1 MANEKLLLL
10 DVDCGLDDAMA
21 VMMALAAPNV
31 QVLGITCCHGNTS
44 IDNVCRNVFRVLK
57 ACKRTDI
64 PVFRGAS
71 SSLLGQSFDSSEYHG
86 KDGLGDVPD
95 PNAPGL
101 ELLQSEHAVT
111 AMVRIVTEHAGQIS
125 LVALAPLTNVAL
137 ASKMD
142 PAFST
147 KLKDLYI
154 MGGNMEATGNA
165 TVCGEFNFATDPEA
179 AFIVLN
185 QFVCPTYVTTW
196 EFTLR
201 HTLSREFFD
210 EWVSQDTVKACFM
223 RTITRYS
230 GKDKAVEQKDAESH
244 VDPDF
249 NPCDSYAVAAAI
261 DEGVVTE
268 YIQCGVTV
276 ELQGSLTRGMMVL
289 DTQNHLQKQN
299 QAFVMKKCDIAK
311 FRELLMAALA

>member
-1 MANEKLLLL
+1 MANKKLLLV
-10 DVDCGLDDAMA
+10 DTDCGLDDAMA
-21 VMMALAAPNV
+21 VMMAFAAPNV

-44 IDNVCRNVFRVLK
+44 IDNVCRNVLRVLK
-57 ACKRTDI
+57 ACKKTDI

-71 SSLLGQSFDSSEYHG
+71 SSFLGQSLDSTDFHG

-95 PNAPGL
+95 PSAPGL
-101 ELLQSEHAVT
+101 EHLQSEHAVN
-111 AMVRIVTEHAGQIS
+111 AMVRIVTEHTGQIS

-142 PAFST
+142 PTFST

-154 MGGNMEATGNA
+154 MGGNMQARGNA

-185 QFVCPTYVTTW
+185 QFVCPTYIATW
-196 EFTLR
+196 EYTLS
-201 HTLSREFFD
+201 HVLSREFFD
-210 EWVSQDTVKACFM
+210 EWVSRDTAKACFM
-223 RTITRYS
+223 RTITKYS
-230 GKDKAVEQKDAESH
+230 GNDKAVEQKDAKSCVE
-244 VDPDF
+244 PDF
-249 NPCDSYAVAAAI
+249 NACDCYALAAAI

-268 YIQCGVTV
+268 YIRCGVTV

-289 DTQNHLQKQN
+289 DTKNLLQKKN
-299 QAFVMKKCDIAK
+299 QAFVMKKCDIEK
-311 FRELLMAALA
+311 FKELLMPALA